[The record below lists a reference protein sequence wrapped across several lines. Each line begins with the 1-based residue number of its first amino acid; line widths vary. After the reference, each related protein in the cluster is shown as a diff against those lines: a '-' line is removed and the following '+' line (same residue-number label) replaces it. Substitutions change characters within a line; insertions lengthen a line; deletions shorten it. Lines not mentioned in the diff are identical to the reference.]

1 MKYAVPGFALVTLVA
16 VSGRPIVHAAGQA
29 TAAQAAQAAQAAAGA
44 VLAPLEQAVEASP
57 DDLRAA
63 NDYRMAVIPLA
74 QYDRALAFFDRLAKA
89 HPQSANVHLN
99 YGFAYVD
106 KIPSAGSI
114 TQVIL
119 ANNAL
124 GEFTKAVEIQPTW
137 IGLYTRGNSYLYW
150 PRIFG
155 RTPLGVADL
164 EAALKIQRAEPKKSY
179 HVRVFVALGDA
190 YWKMDDT
197 TKASA
202 TWNEGLTQYPDS
214 PDLKARV
221 SKQGDDLQ
229 KLFDTVYDANRRV
242 DTSLK
247 DLWSEQ

>member
-1 MKYAVPGFALVTLVA
+1 MRRLVFGIVFSAVAGVA
-16 VSGRPIVHAAGQA
+16 VVPTVLGAAGQP
-29 TAAQAAQAAQAAAGA
+29 AAQAAAIA
-44 VLAPLEQAVEASP
+44 ALAPLEQAVDANP
-57 DDLRAA
+57 DDIRTA
-63 NDYRMAVIPLA
+63 NDYRMAVIPTG
-74 QYDRALAFFDRLAKA
+74 QYDRALAFFDRLTKA
-89 HPQSANVHLN
+89 HPQSANLHLN
-99 YGFAYVD
+99 YGFEYVD

-124 GEFTKAVEIQPTW
+124 GEFTKAIDLQPTW
-137 IGLYTRGNSYLYW
+137 IGLYTRGNSYLFW

-164 EAALKIQRAEPKKSY
+164 EAAMKMQRAEPKKSY

-197 TKASA
+197 ARATA
-202 TWNEGLTQYPDS
+202 TWKAGQSLYPDNA
-214 PDLKARV
+214 DLKARL

-229 KLFDTVYDANRRV
+229 KLFDSVYDANKRV

-247 DLWSEQ
+247 DLWSE